1 MLRYIKH
8 NLTGIDGIEIFPLIS
23 LLIFVLFFT
32 FVLLYVMK
40 MKKNDVN
47 DYSSLPLE
55 DEPTEDFIKMKLK
68 KKTSKIS
75 HIGAIVVMLITSTA
89 LFGQTGEGLF
99 KSKCNVCHMLEKDGT
114 GPNLKGA
121 KQKWEDAGE
130 LDFLYEWVRNSEAL
144 ISSGKSSR
152 AKEMQAWS
160 PTMMTAQ
167 DVSNEQID
175 AILDYV
181 DNYVAPVETGGTNV
195 AGDEPVIKVV
205 PNYQTNLL
213 LFYFLIGA
221 IIFQLIAILVMSYST
236 KTIVA
241 YKNEKDKSNGNG
253 VKMIALLVILGGM
266 TLTNQSLA
274 LNFIQAGEAPDMPW
288 LLVENSD
295 IYVLVAVN
303 VVLLF
308 VLLHF
313 RKLFL
318 DIAHIVRPER
328 MERISKRRQRKMN
341 KILTDAVPIEEE
353 HTILMHHEYDGIKEL
368 DNNLPPWWVWG
379 FYATI
384 AFAIIYLFHYHILG
398 TGDLQ
403 AAEYNKSIVQAE
415 AETAAYLEK
424 MAMNV
429 DENNVTLLT
438 EDKDMSTGK
447 TLFETNCVTCHN
459 PKGEGNQIGPNL
471 TDKNWIYGYDIKE
484 VFTTVKYGRPN
495 GMPEHNSKLNPVQ
508 LQQVS
513 SYILSLPPADGREP
527 QGDIIEQ

>member
-8 NLTGIDGIEIFPLIS
+8 NLTGIDGIEIFPMIS

-32 FVLLYVMK
+32 FVLLYVLK
-40 MKKNDVN
+40 MKKNEVN

-55 DEPTEDFIKMKLK
+55 DEPTEDFTKMKLQ
-68 KKTSKIS
+68 KKTGSIS
-75 HIGAIVVMLITSTA
+75 QIGAIVVTLLASTA
-89 LFGQTGEGLF
+89 LFGQTGEDLF

-130 LDFLYEWVRNSEAL
+130 LDFLYDWVRNSEEL
-144 ISSGKSSR
+144 ISSGKSTR

-167 DVSNEQID
+167 DVTNEQID

-181 DNYVAPVETGGTNV
+181 DNYTPPVGTTPKTPD
-195 AGDEPVIKVV
+195 GEPVITYV
-205 PNYQTNLL
+205 PNYETNLL
-213 LFYFLIGA
+213 LFYFLLGA
-221 IIFQLIAILVMSYST
+221 IVFQLIAILVMTYST
-236 KTIVA
+236 KTIIA
-241 YKNEKDKSNGNG
+241 YKNEKDRKNGG
-253 VKMIALLVILGGM
+253 MVKMIVLAVIMGGIAM
-266 TLTNQSLA
+266 TNQSLA
-274 LNFIQAGEAPDMPW
+274 LTFIEAGEAPDMPW
-288 LLVENSD
+288 LLVEDSD

-308 VLLHF
+308 ALLHF

-318 DIAHIVRPER
+318 EIVQIIRPER
-328 MERISKRRQRKMN
+328 AERMSKRRQRRMN

-384 AFAIIYLFHYHILG
+384 AFAVVYLFHYHILG

-403 AAEYNKSIVQAE
+403 AVAYEKSIVQAE
-415 AETAAYLEK
+415 AETKAYLEK

-429 DENNVTLLT
+429 DENTVTLLT
-438 EDKDMSTGK
+438 DDQALSAGK

-471 TDKNWIYGYDIKE
+471 TDNYWIYGFDIKE
-484 VFTTVKYGRPN
+484 VFITVKYGRPN

-513 SYILSLPPADGREP
+513 SFILSLPPADGREP
-527 QGDIIEQ
+527 QGELIEQ